1 MDFKVV
7 VSKKAQREIEN
18 TIDYYQEIN
27 DKLAYEFYLSLQKT
41 YNKLGLNPYY
51 QVKHKNYRATPIEKF
66 SFLLFFT
73 INEKTKIIKILSC
86 FHTSR
91 NPKKYP
97 K

>member
-41 YNKLGLNPYY
+41 YNKLGLNPY
-51 QVKHKNYRATPIEKF
+51 
-66 SFLLFFT
+66 
-73 INEKTKIIKILSC
+73 
-86 FHTSR
+86 
-91 NPKKYP
+91 
-97 K
+97 